1 MLQNE
6 MLKSHITHVGDLEE
20 DFPPTLFI
28 LSRQDPISQKA
39 KNYVKYMKSA
49 GLEVIKYEKA
59 GHCFMESNNPEGI
72 REDSVDMLDV
82 INSEQESLAREAE
95 GAISK
100 CMRLKQVAKLYFF

>member
-1 MLQNE
+1 
-6 MLKSHITHVGDLEE
+6 MLKSLITHVGDLEE

-28 LSRQDPISQKA
+28 LSKQDPISQKA

-49 GLEVIKYEKA
+49 GLELQVIKYEKA
-59 GHCFMESNNPEGI
+59 GYCFMESNNPEGI

-82 INSEQESLAREAE
+82 INSKQESLARETE

-100 CMRLKQVAKLYFF
+100 CMRLKQDAKLYFF